1 MKKDDLIGK
10 LNRLYRYYK
19 LENERLRETIKGID
33 FQLQEAQ
40 EALKKPSKLISWHT
54 KFVDEQKKNKKLIVA
69 VNNFFTEPSQE
80 TANELKTIIGAL
92 EQISK
97 SIDEY
102 AEYSIKRRENK
113 KREKINK
120 NIKRYYEK
128 LFKEKD
134 NVSG

>member
-1 MKKDDLIGK
+1 M
-10 LNRLYRYYK
+10 
-19 LENERLRETIKGID
+19 
-33 FQLQEAQ
+33 
-40 EALKKPSKLISWHT
+40 ISWHT